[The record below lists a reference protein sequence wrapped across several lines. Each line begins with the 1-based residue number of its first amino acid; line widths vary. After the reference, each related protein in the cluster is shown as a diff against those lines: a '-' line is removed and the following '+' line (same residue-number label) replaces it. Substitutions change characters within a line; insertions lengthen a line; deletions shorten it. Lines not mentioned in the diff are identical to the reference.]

1 MEKNQPILGFIGT
14 GVMGKSMAGHW
25 LKAGYEVWVYNR
37 TREKL
42 VSLLE
47 MGAKEA
53 QSVADIA
60 QHAQVIATMLG
71 FPTDVEDIYLGENG
85 LIANGSPAQLLVD
98 FTTSSPDLARKIAG
112 KAREKGISTLDAPVS
127 GGDTGAREA
136 RLSIMCGGAEEA
148 FKTAWPLLN
157 LLGQNILHHGPDG
170 AGQHAKMCN
179 QITIA
184 GMMMSVMEALAYAKS
199 ADLDPEKMLTS
210 VGSGAATSW
219 TLQNLMP
226 RVLKGDLNPGFF
238 VAHFIKD
245 MDIALHEAEKRGLEL
260 PALRL
265 ARQQYQRLA
274 DMGYAHLGT
283 HALWLVYE
291 DSLG

>member
-1 MEKNQPILGFIGT
+1 MSKPTLGFIGT

-42 VSLLE
+42 GHLLE
-47 MGAKEA
+47 LGAREA
-53 QSVADIA
+53 RSIA
-60 QHAQVIATMLG
+60 EVVQHAQVVATMLG
-71 FPTDVEDIYLGENG
+71 FPTDVEDVYLGENG
-85 LIANGSPAQLLVD
+85 LIANGSPAQLFLD
-98 FTTSSPDLARKIAG
+98 FTTSSPDLARKIAE
-112 KAREKGISTLDAPVS
+112 KAREKGISALDAPVS
-127 GGDTGAREA
+127 GGDIGAREA
-136 RLSIMCGGAEEA
+136 RLSIMCGGSEEA
-148 FKTAWPLLN
+148 FNIARPLLN
-157 LLGQNILHHGPDG
+157 VLGQNIMHHGPDG

-199 ADLDPEKMLTS
+199 VGLDPEKMLAS

-238 VAHFIKD
+238 VLHFIKD
-245 MDIALHEAEKRGLEL
+245 MDIALNEAEKRGLDL

-274 DMGYAHLGT
+274 DMGYPHLGT

-291 DSLG
+291 DLLG

>member
-1 MEKNQPILGFIGT
+1 MRKPILGFIGT

-42 VSLLE
+42 LPLIE

-53 QSVADIA
+53 SSVAEISYKA
-60 QHAQVIATMLG
+60 EVIATMLG
-71 FPTDVEDIYLGENG
+71 FPNDVELTYFGEDGLLNNG
-85 LIANGSPAQLLVD
+85 KEGQLLID
-98 FTTSSPDLARKIAG
+98 FTTSSPNLARIIAE
-112 KAREKGISTLDAPVS
+112 KAKDKGLFALDAPVS
-127 GGDTGAREA
+127 GGDIGAREA
-136 RLSIMCGGAEEA
+136 KLSIMCGGSDEA
-148 FKTAWPLLN
+148 FERALPLLKI
-157 LLGQNILHHGPDG
+157 LGQNILHHGSAG
-170 AGQHAKMCN
+170 AGQDAKMCN

-184 GMMMSVMEALAYAKS
+184 GMMMSVMEALVYAKAS
-199 ADLDPEKMLTS
+199 GLDPEKMLQS

-226 RVLKGDLNPGFF
+226 RVLNNDLNPGFF

-245 MDIALHEAEKRGLEL
+245 MDIALFEAQKKGLEL
-260 PALRL
+260 PALQL
-265 ARQQYQRLA
+265 ARKQYQRLA

-291 DSLG
+291 DLLG